1 MDPDPDRGRDTPS
14 LLGRKDVRGMRIIS
28 GDGEEFPVDSAIR
41 QSTIDGKI
49 PVEFDGQSGEGD
61 IYRGHL
67 GRLYLVRY
75 GSERAEVID
84 WG

>member
-1 MDPDPDRGRDTPS
+1 
-14 LLGRKDVRGMRIIS
+14 MRSMSIVS
-28 GDGEEFPVDSAIR
+28 KDGEEFPVDSPIR

-67 GRLYLVRY
+67 GRLFLVRY
-75 GSERAEVID
+75 GSEKAEVID